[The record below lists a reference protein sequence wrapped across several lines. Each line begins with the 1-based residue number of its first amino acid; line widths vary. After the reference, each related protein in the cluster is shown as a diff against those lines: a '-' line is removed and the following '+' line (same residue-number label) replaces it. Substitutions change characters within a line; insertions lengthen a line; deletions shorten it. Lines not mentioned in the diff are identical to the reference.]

1 MSCIRLLPGCYRM
14 TLGIARLASAAVVT
28 QASTGLLISPIGSAS
43 ARRRTRFM
51 PVIPQ

>member
-1 MSCIRLLPGCYRM
+1 LDIV
-14 TLGIARLASAAVVT
+14 RLAGSAVVT
-28 QASTGLLISPIGSAS
+28 QASTGLLISPTGTAS